1 MKKIFSFFVVIMALI
16 TPLSMLA
23 QTGII
28 KGRVTNKLNN
38 EGLPFATV
46 QLVGSTQGAQ
56 TDENGNYEIT
66 DLKPNF
72 YNLKCSFVGY
82 KDLEV
87 FEIQVVTA
95 RPTTVD
101 FEMEEA
107 ASDLKEVVVK
117 ASAFRKTAESP
128 VSLRNIGVSEIA
140 RSPGSNRDISQV
152 IRSLPGVTST
162 PAFRN
167 DLIIRGGSPSE
178 NRFFIDDIETPL
190 INHFAT
196 QGASG
201 GPAGILNVTF
211 IKEVDFYSGAF
222 PANRGNSLSSV
233 FNFRQKDG
241 RSDRW
246 GFTATMGA
254 SDAGI
259 TAEGPLSKKTT
270 LLMSVRQSY
279 LQFLFKALGL
289 PFLPTY
295 TDAQVKLKY
304 KPNDQNEITFL
315 GIGAND
321 QFSLDTS
328 NRTNEYN
335 AYLLDNLPISP
346 QYSNTMG
353 VVWKNFDK
361 KGYWTFVASRNTLK
375 NTAYKYFQNITTNEK
390 TLDYYSTET
399 EHKLRVERN
408 EKIGN
413 WKLNYG
419 AGYEWVLYYN
429 RTLQRFNN
437 TQSFNYET
445 DINIHKYFAFGQVS
459 RTMVDDRLVLSVGLR
474 ADGNSYNNEMS
485 NPLNQ
490 FSPRISLSYA
500 ITPQLSFN
508 TNAGIFYQLP
518 AYTALGFQQNG
529 VLVNKDR
536 LKFIRANHFVAG
548 FEYNTKMDSKITIEG
563 YFKTYQNYPFMLR
576 DSVNLANLG
585 SDFGVIGNAP
595 ATSDKKGRTYGIEFL
610 FQQRLFKKFY
620 GIFAYTFGRSEFE
633 DKKGDYIVSSWDSR
647 HIISATAG
655 YQFGKNWEIGIRGR
669 LQSGLPY
676 TPEDLN
682 SNIVAV
688 WNRAGRALPDYNN
701 LNTLRTNNIG
711 GLDVRIDKKWY
722 GKKTTWNLYFDIQN
736 LLVSSI
742 TRPLMV
748 LDRPLDSN
756 KKPIGEAPTF
766 TDANGLLRY
775 QTRLLENS
783 TGTTIPSFG
792 VQIEF

>member
-46 QLVGSTQGAQ
+46 QLAGSTQGAQ

-152 IRSLPGVTST
+152 IRSLPGVTAT

-321 QFSLDTS
+321 QFSLDTA

-335 AYLLDNLPISP
+335 AYLLDNLPVSP

-429 RTLQRFNN
+429 RTFQRFNN

-459 RTMVDDRLVLSVGLR
+459 RTMADDRLILSVGLR

-490 FSPRISLSYA
+490 FSPRISLAYA

-508 TNAGIFYQLP
+508 TNVGIFYQLP

-633 DKKGDYIVSSWDSR
+633 DKKGNFVVSSWDSR
-647 HIISATAG
+647 HIVSATAG

-682 SNIVAV
+682 ANIVAV
-688 WNRAGRALPDYNN
+688 WNRTGRALPDYNN

-756 KKPIGEAPTF
+756 KKPIAEAPTF

>member
-1 MKKIFSFFVVIMALI
+1 MKKIFSFFVVIMSLI

-46 QLVGSTQGAQ
+46 QIAGTTQGAQ
-56 TDENGNYEIT
+56 TDENGNYEIAG
-66 DLKPNF
+66 LQPKV

-87 FEIQVVTA
+87 FEIQVVTS
-95 RPTTVD
+95 RPMVVD

-107 ASDLKEVVVK
+107 ASNLKEVVVK
-117 ASAFRKTAESP
+117 ASPFRKTAESP
-128 VSLRNIGVSEIA
+128 VSLRNIGVTEIA

-152 IRSLPGVTST
+152 IRSLPGVTAT

-241 RSDRW
+241 RADRW

-254 SDAGI
+254 SDAGL

-295 TDAQVKLKY
+295 TDAQIKLKY
-304 KPNDQNEITFL
+304 KPNDRNEITFL

-321 QFSLDTS
+321 QFRLDTS

-335 AYLLDNLPISP
+335 AYLLDNLPVSP

-353 VVWKNFDK
+353 IVWKNFDK

-375 NTAYKYFQNITTNEK
+375 NTAYKYFQNIETNEK

-399 EHKLRVERN
+399 EHKLRIERN
-408 EKIGN
+408 EKVGN

-419 AGYEWVLYYN
+419 LGYEWVLYYN
-429 RTLQRFNN
+429 RTFQKFNN
-437 TQSFNYET
+437 TDAFNYET
-445 DINIHKYFAFGQVS
+445 DIDIHKYFAFGQIS
-459 RTMVDDRLVLSVGLR
+459 RTLAEDRLVLSVGVR
-474 ADGNSYNNEMS
+474 ADGNSYNSKMANL
-485 NPLNQ
+485 LNQ
-490 FSPRISLSYA
+490 FSPRVSLAYA
-500 ITPQLSFN
+500 ISPQLSFN
-508 TNAGIFYQLP
+508 ANAGIFYQLP

-536 LKFIRANHFVAG
+536 LKFIRANHLVAG

-595 ATSDKKGRTYGIEFL
+595 AISDKKGRTYGVEFL
-610 FQQRLFKKFY
+610 FQQRLYKGFY

-633 DKKGDYIVSSWDSR
+633 DKKGNYVVSSWDSR
-647 HIISATAG
+647 HILSTTIG
-655 YQFGKNWEIGIRGR
+655 YQFGKNWEIGVRGR

-676 TPEDLN
+676 TPEDPN

-688 WNRAGRALPDYNN
+688 WNRFGRALPDYNN

-711 GLDVRIDKKWY
+711 GVDVRIDKKWY
-722 GKKTTWNLYFDIQN
+722 RKKTTWNLYFDIQN
-736 LLVSSI
+736 LIVSAI
-742 TRPLMV
+742 NRPLIV
-748 LDRPLDSN
+748 LNRPLDSEN
-756 KKPIGEAPTF
+756 KPIGEAPTF
-766 TDANGLLRY
+766 LDANGLLRY
-775 QTRLLENS
+775 QTRLLNNS
-783 TGTTIPSFG
+783 TGTSVPSFG
-792 VQIEF
+792 LQIEF